1 MLTEAA
7 TTIRTLALA
16 FWVGGGAAL
25 DFIDA
30 PVRFGGGLIDRNQA
44 VGLGQLII
52 GRWIRAEWALG
63 VVALVASLVAAG
75 PPWVT
80 VLIVLMLVV
89 VAVQGAYLAPAITEL
104 SRGLD
109 FIHRV
114 PQDPRYASIRH
125 LHTAYSVCE
134 VAVLVAAVVALAA
147 TARAARR

>member
-1 MLTEAA
+1 MLTHAA
-7 TTIRTLALA
+7 TAIRTLALA

-30 PVRFGGGLIDRNQA
+30 PVRFAAGVIDRNQA
-44 VGLGQLII
+44 VGLGQLVI

-63 VVALVASLVAAG
+63 VVALAASLVVAG
-75 PPWVT
+75 PAWVT
-80 VLIVLMLVV
+80 LLIVCMLVV
-89 VAVQGAYLAPAITEL
+89 VTVQGAYVAPAITEL

-109 FIHRV
+109 FVHRM

-125 LHTAYSVCE
+125 LHIAYSVCE
-134 VAVLVAAVVALAA
+134 VAVLLAGVVALAA